1 MGLTKI
7 SGIFGVR
14 DCRIAPITSDVS
26 GAEVVFGSKLDVPGI
41 KSLSTTLNVK
51 NVENRGDEQVLD
63 IEDIVDYIDVK
74 WENAEL
80 SLDVLAA
87 INGGDVTSTG
97 TGASEVASY
106 VFAGNTAQSNYF
118 MVSGIAKRG
127 SNDTKEVVM
136 DLYKVKGTLTFG
148 FVGEGF
154 ATCSFTGKGIRTKGT
169 VNSKANA
176 LYKVSFYASST
187 DLTGV
192 KQVETATVAGT
203 VTTAGNAT
211 VTVTAAGMTG
221 SPKAYTVA
229 IALADTPA
237 VTAFRIR
244 EALAADEVLTALF
257 DIGGTGA
264 NVVLTKLVAA
274 ANDTTLNIAI
284 ANNTSV
290 GLTPA
295 ATSVDTVAGKAP
307 VA

>member
-1 MGLTKI
+1 MLTKV
-7 SGIFGVR
+7 SGIFGIR
-14 DCRIAPITSDVS
+14 DCRIIPITSDVS
-26 GAEVVFGSKLDVPGI
+26 GAEVAFGPKLDVPGI

-63 IEDIVDYIDVK
+63 IEDNVDYIDVK

-87 INGGDVTSTG
+87 INGGEVTSTG

-118 MVSGIAKRG
+118 TVSGIAKRG

-169 VNSKANA
+169 VNGKANA

-192 KQVETATVAGT
+192 KQVETATVVGT
-203 VTTAGNAT
+203 IATAGNAT

-221 SPKAYTVA
+221 SPKAYSVA
-229 IALADTPA
+229 AALGDTPN

-244 EALAADEVLTALF
+244 EALVADEVLTALF
-257 DIGGTGA
+257 DVGGTGA
-264 NVVLTKLVAA
+264 NIVLTKLVAA
-274 ANDTTLNIAI
+274 ANDDTLNIAI
-284 ANNTSV
+284 ANGTSV
-290 GLTPA
+290 GLTA
-295 ATSVDTVAGKAP
+295 APNSADTVTG
-307 VA
+307 VAAV